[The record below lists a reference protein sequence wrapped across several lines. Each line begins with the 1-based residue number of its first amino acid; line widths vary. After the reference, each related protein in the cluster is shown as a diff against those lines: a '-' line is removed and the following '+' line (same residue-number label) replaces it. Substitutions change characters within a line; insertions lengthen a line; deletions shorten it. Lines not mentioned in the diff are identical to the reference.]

1 MTKITFYH
9 QARQD
14 GDVRSGVSI
23 NDDIVFDRYSGR
35 NKNDPALRWFVDVRC
50 EGDLPSDPE
59 EAREWLL
66 SNATSIKAGL
76 EEFSDKLTAGLDV
89 ESWPV
94 SFKVKHPARKIRI
107 AIVCS
112 ATRLLDARD
121 IALNLSLVAAHFE
134 EFVSKLQ
141 AVEPIGR

>member
-35 NKNDPALRWFVDVRC
+35 NRSDPALRWFVDVRC
-50 EGDLPSDPE
+50 EGDLPTDPE
-59 EAREWLL
+59 EAREWLR
-66 SNATSIKAGL
+66 SHAPTIKTGL
-76 EEFSDKLTAGLDV
+76 EEFSEKLAAGLDV

-94 SFKVKHPARKIRI
+94 SFKVKHPVRKVRI

-121 IALNLSLVAAHFE
+121 IALNLALVATKFE
-134 EFVSKLQ
+134 DLVAELQ